1 MTALPTSPEE
11 LLDRLFAIFPRFQA
25 NYDGPIF
32 DQPLSYDS
40 VLTAFTSDF
49 GLEFPN
55 SSDDQLRDFAAL
67 LNAAVAH
74 GGELERAFSQCFLD
88 HALQIHI
95 DHVLLR
101 YLSSAARERIKP

>member
-1 MTALPTSPEE
+1 MTSLLTSPQD

-55 SSDDQLRDFAAL
+55 SSDHQLHDFAVL
-67 LNAAVAH
+67 VNAAVAH
-74 GGELERAFSQCFLD
+74 GGELEHAFSQCFLD
-88 HALQIHI
+88 HARQIHL
-95 DHVLLR
+95 DQLLWP
-101 YLSSAARERIKP
+101 YLSPAARERIKP

>member
-1 MTALPTSPEE
+1 MNDLPRSPDE
-11 LLDRLFAIFPRFQA
+11 LLDRLFAIFPQFRG

-32 DQPLSYDS
+32 NQPLSYTS

-49 GLEFPN
+49 GAQFAS

-67 LNAAVAH
+67 VNGAVASE
-74 GGELERAFSQCFLD
+74 GELERAFSTCFLD
-88 HALQIHI
+88 HVLQIHL
-95 DHVLLR
+95 DEALWP

>member
-1 MTALPTSPEE
+1 MTALPHSPDE
-11 LLDRLFAIFPRFQA
+11 LLGRLFTIFPHFQA

-49 GLEFPN
+49 GLDFPN

-67 LNAAVAH
+67 VNAAVAH

-88 HALQIHI
+88 HAMQIRL
-95 DHVLLR
+95 DQLLWP